1 VIVATETPV
10 ELLVQVGASGA
21 DVEEVDRLTR
31 ELLSELREL
40 PLESVALVHDVQPG
54 AGAKSGGVEILGLL
68 LAGVVPTFLPNL
80 VTFLQSWLKRGVG
93 KTIKIKAAS
102 GKKSFELELPAGEFS
117 HAELHELLQ
126 SLGAKPSEEKP
137 EKP

>member
-1 VIVATETPV
+1 VIVADETPV
-10 ELLVQVGASGA
+10 ELLVQVVASGA

-40 PLESVALVHDVQPG
+40 PLDSVNLVSDAQPG
-54 AGAKSGGVEILGLL
+54 TGAKSGGVEVLGSL

-80 VTFLQSWLKRGVG
+80 VAFLQSWLKRGDG
-93 KTIKIKAAS
+93 KTIKLKTAA
-102 GKKSFELELPAGEFS
+102 FEVELPAGEFS
-117 HAELHELLQ
+117 HAEIQKLLRT
-126 SLGAKPSEEKP
+126 LGAKPTEAKP